1 MDCLKRTALGES
13 LSDDQKYLIRF
24 DQPFNDSVFVDS
36 ESNVSLEQ
44 IQMQINLDSESELKS
59 VQDTLETPL
68 DDI

>member
-1 MDCLKRTALGES
+1 V
-13 LSDDQKYLIRF
+13 IRF

-44 IQMQINLDSESELKS
+44 IQMQVNMDSESELKS